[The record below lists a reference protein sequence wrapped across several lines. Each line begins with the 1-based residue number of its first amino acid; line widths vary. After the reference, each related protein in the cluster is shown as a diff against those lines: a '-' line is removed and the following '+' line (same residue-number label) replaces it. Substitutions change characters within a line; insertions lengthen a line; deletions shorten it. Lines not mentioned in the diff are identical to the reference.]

1 MARLDESGGRSES
14 PAGHEQQAPGRFEQR
29 RLHTEMIAAVIE
41 GGGLDRIAEL
51 ASDAIGAPVAIIVPR
66 LGHAVAPAA
75 SLREADIA
83 RLRRYTRSRITGRPS
98 ELPAIVAGESPV
110 STGDEVL
117 GTVLMLTDAD
127 NAPERGASEVLGVA
141 GMAAL
146 TALAVETARE
156 EANDAA
162 RSSLIELIRG
172 NPELSDEE
180 ILRRAHRLGSDLSMG
195 AVALCAELLG
205 KRPRH
210 VMSVIRDEQPQAL
223 AEQLDDRVY
232 ALLPPARGEEPVQT
246 PLESGRRLAEA
257 LAAHAI
263 VGFSSFCAQPR
274 LYHRAIAEA
283 ELVVD
288 VLKHEAGGSGDD
300 IRSSTYRLLIN
311 TLASRPEEVTQF
323 YQDTVAPLVRYDE
336 QYKTDLVGTV
346 EAYLRHNCNM
356 NATASAIYAHRHTVA
371 YRLDR
376 VRELTN
382 LDPTVSED
390 RERLGLGL
398 KAYRILA
405 PQLRR

>member
-1 MARLDESGGRSES
+1 MARRDESGGRPE
-14 PAGHEQQAPGRFEQR
+14 PLAGHGPDAPARFEWR
-29 RLHTEMIAAVIE
+29 RLHIEMIAAVIE
-41 GGGLDRIAEL
+41 GGGIDRIAEL
-51 ASDAIGAPVAIIVPR
+51 ASGAVGGPIAIVVPR
-66 LGHAVAPAA
+66 LGEALAPAG
-75 SLREADIA
+75 SVREKDITQV
-83 RLRRYTRSRITGRPS
+83 RRYVRSRIAGRPS
-98 ELPAIVAGESPV
+98 ELPPVVAAEAPV
-110 STGDEVL
+110 STGDETL
-117 GTVLMLTDAD
+117 GTVFMLTSADA
-127 NAPERGASEVLGVA
+127 PPGRGVPEVLGVA
-141 GMAAL
+141 GMATL
-146 TALAVETARE
+146 TALAVATARE

-172 NPELSDEE
+172 NPELSEEE
-180 ILRRAHRLGSDLSMG
+180 ILRRAHRLGTDLSMG

-223 AEQLDDRVY
+223 AEELDDRVY
-232 ALLPPARGEEPVQT
+232 ALLPPARGDDPVQA

-257 LAAHAI
+257 LASHAI
-263 VGFSSFCAQPR
+263 VGFSSFCAQPT
-274 LYHRAIAEA
+274 LFHRAIAEA

-288 VLKHEAGGSGDD
+288 VLKHEAGESGDD

-311 TLASRPEEVTQF
+311 TLASRPEEVTEF
-323 YQDTVAPLVRYDE
+323 YEDTVAPLVRYDE

-376 VRELTN
+376 VRELTK

-405 PQLRR
+405 PRLRR